1 MNCSDY
7 VVSTHDLT
15 KRFPGGILAVDEAEL
30 RIPRGAIYGLMGC
43 NGAGKT
49 TLIKM
54 ILGLLNPTHGSTDV
68 LSCDMRHASAEH
80 RTRVAYVSQR
90 QQLYSWM
97 AVGEILHYVSHFYP
111 TWQQNIADQLC
122 DSFDLDNRRIIGNLS
137 GGQQRQVAII
147 LALASGADVLV
158 LDEPAAELDP
168 IARRCLIDALVDI
181 ITGESGQTVLFSTHI
196 ISDLE
201 HIADHVGFM
210 DRGRLSGISALQELQ
225 ETFRKVQIIFE
236 EPPPEVLDLPG
247 AINVVREGRV
257 VTAAMR
263 IKSEAALEELRRRFL
278 PSRVTAFPLGLE
290 DIFIEMF
297 KGVRN

>member
-1 MNCSDY
+1 MNGSDC

-15 KRFPGGILAVDEAEL
+15 KHFPGGILAVDKAEL
-30 RIPRGAIYGLMGC
+30 RIPRGAIYGLMGR

-54 ILGLLNPTHGSTDV
+54 ILGLLNPTRGSAD
-68 LSCDMRHASAEH
+68 LLGCDMRHASAEH
-80 RTRVAYVSQR
+80 RARAAYVSQR

-97 AVGEILHYVSHFYP
+97 SVGEILRYVSHFYP
-111 TWQQNIADQLC
+111 TWQRNIADQLR
-122 DSFDLDNRRIIGNLS
+122 DSFGIDTCRKIGTLS

-147 LALASGADVLV
+147 LALASGAEVLV

-168 IARRCLIDALVDI
+168 VARRYLIDALVDI
-181 ITGESGQTVLFSTHI
+181 ITGENGQTVLFSTHI

-201 HIADHVGFM
+201 RIADHVGFM

-263 IKSEAALEELRRRFL
+263 IKSEADLDELRRRFI
-278 PSRVTAFPLGLE
+278 PSRVSSFPLGLE

-297 KGVRN
+297 KEVRN

>member
-1 MNCSDY
+1 MNGSDC

-15 KRFPGGILAVDEAEL
+15 KHFPGGILAVREAEL
-30 RIPRGAIYGLMGC
+30 RIPRGAIFGLMGR

-54 ILGLLNPTHGSTDV
+54 ILGLLNPTRGSAD
-68 LSCDMRHASAEH
+68 LLGCDMRHAPAEH
-80 RTRVAYVSQR
+80 RARVAYVSQR

-97 AVGEILHYVSHFYP
+97 TVGEILHYVSHFYP
-111 TWQQNIADQLC
+111 TWQRGIVDQLR
-122 DSFDLDNRRIIGNLS
+122 DSFGIDNGRKIGTLS
-137 GGQQRQVAII
+137 GGQQRQVSII
-147 LALASGADVLV
+147 LALASGAEVLV

-168 IARRCLIDALVDI
+168 VARRCLIDALVDI
-181 ITGESGQTVLFSTHI
+181 VTGENGQTVIFSTHI

-201 HIADHVGFM
+201 RIADHVGFM
-210 DRGRLSGISALQELQ
+210 DKGRLSGMSELQELQ
-225 ETFRKVQIIFE
+225 ESFRKVQIIFE

-263 IKSEAALEELRRRFL
+263 IKSEADLEELRIRYI
-278 PSRVTAFPLGLE
+278 PSRVSSFPLGLE

-297 KGVRN
+297 KGDRN